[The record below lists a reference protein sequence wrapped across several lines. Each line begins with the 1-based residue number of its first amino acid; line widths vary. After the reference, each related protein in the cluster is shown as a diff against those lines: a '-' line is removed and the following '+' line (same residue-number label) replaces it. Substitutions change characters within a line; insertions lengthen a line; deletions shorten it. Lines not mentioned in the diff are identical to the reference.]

1 MIRRSLVRRVIL
13 GVLLVCGAAFAQAA
27 DDRRLFVVVFDL
39 AFSEKADLL
48 NIRGGLARW
57 VLNENPN
64 ELFAVATYSTKGVEL
79 ATPFFWDA
87 PSLQR
92 GLARLTPT
100 ASKDPL
106 GLVLTEQ
113 ERLPP
118 SNWSEFS
125 RRLMFGAGR
134 TASVSQQL
142 DALGALATRL
152 APLEG
157 SKHVVLVSGG
167 FPRAKRYGIEEMRKR
182 YAAAHVVLDTIELGN
197 SNAETTLSE
206 LASETGGVHVRATN
220 DVDQTLATLF
230 ETASHESTP
239 GAASTDPLV
248 LADMFVSE
256 RDSSGPEPELEAI
269 EETLRITTPVAG
281 ELWIY
286 HYSANQVAI
295 AFQRE
300 TMKAGQ
306 TIELQLK
313 PEIATVKALLAASD
327 GALGL
332 SVIDR

>member
-1 MIRRSLVRRVIL
+1 MRRVIL
-13 GVLLVCGAAFAQAA
+13 GIILTLGVTFAQAA

-39 AFSEKADLL
+39 VSSEKADLL
-48 NIRGGLARW
+48 TVRGGLARW

-64 ELFAVATYSTKGVEL
+64 ELFAIATYSTNGVEL

-118 SNWSEFS
+118 SNWSDFS
-125 RRLMFGAGR
+125 RRVTLNMRR
-134 TASVSQQL
+134 TGSASHQL
-142 DALGALATRL
+142 DALGKLATRL
-152 APLEG
+152 APLQG

-167 FPRAKRYGIEEMRKR
+167 FDRAKRFGIDELRKR
-182 YAAAHVVLDTIELGN
+182 FAAAHVVLDTIELGN
-197 SNAETTLSE
+197 SPGT
-206 LASETGGVHVRATN
+206 
-220 DVDQTLATLF
+220 TLATLASESGGLHVRAANDVDETLVQFF
-230 ETASHESTP
+230 ENASRESAP
-239 GAASTDPLV
+239 GAPSTDPLV

-256 RDSSGPEPELEAI
+256 RESSGPEPELEAI
-269 EETLRITTPVAG
+269 EETLRITAPAAG

-286 HYSANQVAI
+286 HYSANQVAM
-295 AFQRE
+295 AFQRQ
-300 TMKAGQ
+300 TVTAGQ
-306 TIELQLK
+306 SIELQLK
-313 PEIATVKALLAASD
+313 PEIATVKALLVASD

-332 SVIDR
+332 AVIDR